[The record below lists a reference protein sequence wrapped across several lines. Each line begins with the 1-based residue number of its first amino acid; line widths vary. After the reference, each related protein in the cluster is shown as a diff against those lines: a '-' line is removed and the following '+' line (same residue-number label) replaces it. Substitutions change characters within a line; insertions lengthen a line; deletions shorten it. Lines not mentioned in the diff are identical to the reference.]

1 MTHNVLEKHTVLL
14 SKNLN
19 LTKLFLEIQIQIPDD
34 RICERLADIDRNF
47 VFFSVCK
54 QWWIFQTI
62 QLGKEPSLNLSW
74 ATTDSLRLKWSQKR
88 IDSDFCLL
96 D

>member
-54 QWWIFQTI
+54 Q
-62 QLGKEPSLNLSW
+62 
-74 ATTDSLRLKWSQKR
+74 
-88 IDSDFCLL
+88 
-96 D
+96 